1 MALRSQASDGTT
13 IVAQATPP
21 GLGGVGIVRLSGP
34 LVVSIAETLLT
45 FKPKPR
51 YAHYGPIYDTS
62 GHILDW
68 GIALYF
74 PGPHS
79 FTGEDVLEFQCH
91 GGPVILDQVLQ
102 SVLKLNTQMA
112 QPGEFSKR
120 AFLNG
125 KMDLTQAEAVA
136 DLISAASTQ
145 AANSALASLQGVF
158 SRKIQALVATL
169 LRLRVYVEA
178 ALDFP
183 DEEIDFLEDQ
193 AIYQQLSDVIDE
205 IQSILQE
212 ANRGS
217 VLKEGM
223 KLVIA
228 GKPNAGK
235 SSLLNCLTGKD
246 TAIVTPIAGT
256 TRDVLRE
263 HIHLDGMPLHIID
276 TAGLRENPDEIEQQG
291 IIKALAE
298 IESADRVL
306 LLVDSQES
314 LADDIEQL
322 WPHAIGVLP
331 PIEKIIL
338 IHNKIDLIQQPPKI
352 HKTTTGVFQILISA
366 KTGQG
371 LEYLRD
377 HLKEIM
383 GYTSSEGLFMARR
396 RHVVTL
402 ERALNVLQQGETM
415 LREHRAGELLAQD
428 LRYAQDILGEITGE
442 VTSDALLGEIFSSF
456 CIGK

>member
-1 MALRSQASDGTT
+1 MALRSQANDATT

-21 GLGGVGIVRLSGP
+21 GMGGVGIIRLSGP
-34 LVVSIAETLLT
+34 QVVFIAETLLK

-51 YAHYGPIYDTS
+51 YAHYGPIHDTQ
-62 GHILDW
+62 GNILDW

-91 GGPVILDQVLQ
+91 GGPVILDHVLQ
-102 SVLKLNTQMA
+102 SVLKLNAQMA

-136 DLISAASTQ
+136 DLINAASTQ

-158 SRKIQALVATL
+158 SQKIQALVAKL
-169 LRLRVYVEA
+169 LRLRVYIEA

-193 AIYQQLSDVIDE
+193 AICKQLYDIIDE
-205 IQSILQE
+205 IKYILNE

-235 SSLLNCLTGKD
+235 SSLLNSLTGKD
-246 TAIVTPIAGT
+246 TAIVTSIAGT

-263 HIHLDGMPLHIID
+263 HIHIDGMPLHIID

-291 IIKALAE
+291 IVRALAE
-298 IESADRVL
+298 IETADRVL

-314 LADDIEQL
+314 LDDNIEQL

-338 IHNKIDLIQQPPKI
+338 IHNKIDLVQQSPKI
-352 HKTTTGVFQILISA
+352 HKTNKGVYQLLISA
-366 KTGQG
+366 KTGEG
-371 LEYLRD
+371 LDYLRE
-377 HLKEIM
+377 HLKTIM

-396 RHVVTL
+396 RHVVAL
-402 ERALNVLQQGETM
+402 ENALSTLQQGETM

-428 LRYAQDILGEITGE
+428 LRYAQDLLGEITGE